1 VTGRHFLAIVAL
13 VQGVL
18 LAALLVLIVLNRWFR
33 LRRRARIHPRRLAV
47 EGVMQRWALG
57 QTALGVV
64 LVQLARLPVSLAV
77 DALVTWSARVPGERW
92 RQLAGALERE
102 WWARI
107 VRSNSR
113 SARWWKRLEAARF
126 LSVAAT
132 PGDTARILK
141 LLRDP
146 HPAVHI
152 AAVATLE
159 RLESPALATAAL
171 ERLPSLAP
179 TVSAYYA
186 AMLRRS
192 RAVVVQLLL
201 AKLQRTDDPA
211 LPRLTEFAAR
221 LQEPILRESLTALA
235 EHDNAEVRVQ
245 VARGLGSFPHA
256 MSLAALTRLMADAL
270 WPVRAQAARSL
281 GMLANPASLPG
292 LRAALRDP
300 DWWVRLRAGL
310 ALTRFSAAGRNTLLE
325 ADKGADA
332 NARNMAHLVLG
343 LSPQALAEFA
353 T

>member
-1 VTGRHFLAIVAL
+1 VTGRHFLAIVAV
-13 VQGVL
+13 VQGIL
-18 LAALLVLIVLNRWFR
+18 LAALLMLIVLNRWFR
-33 LRRRARIHPRRLAV
+33 LRRRARVHPRRVAV

-57 QTALGVV
+57 QAALGVV
-64 LVQLARLPVSLAV
+64 LVQLARLPIPLAV

-92 RQLAGALERE
+92 RQLAVALERE

-107 VRSNSR
+107 IRSNSR
-113 SARWWKRLEAARF
+113 SGRWWKRLECARF
-126 LSVAAT
+126 LSIAAT
-132 PGDTARILK
+132 AGDTARVLK
-141 LLRDP
+141 LLHDS

-159 RLESPALATAAL
+159 RLQSPALATAAL

-179 TVSAYYA
+179 TVGAYYA

-201 AKLQRTDDPA
+201 AKLRRTDDPA
-211 LPRLTEFAAR
+211 LPRLAEFAAR
-221 LQEPILRESLTALA
+221 LQEPVLREPLTALA
-235 EHDNAEVRVQ
+235 EHRDAEVRVQ

-256 MSLAALTRLMADAL
+256 ASLAALTQLVADAL

-281 GMLANPASLPG
+281 GMLADPASLPR
-292 LRAALRDP
+292 LRALLRDP

-310 ALTRFSAAGRNTLLE
+310 ALTRFGAAGRNALLE
-325 ADKGADA
+325 ADVGPDP

-353 T
+353 A

>member
-1 VTGRHFLAIVAL
+1 VTTWHFLATVAL

-18 LAALLVLIVLNRWFR
+18 LATLFVLIVLNRWFR
-33 LRRRARIHPRRLAV
+33 LRRRARIHPRRLAL
-47 EGVMQRWALG
+47 EGTMQRWALG
-57 QTALGVV
+57 QSDLGVV
-64 LVQLARLPVSLAV
+64 LVQLARLPVRLAV

-92 RQLAGALERE
+92 RQLAGALERQ

-126 LSVAAT
+126 LSIAAT
-132 PGDTARILK
+132 PRDTARVLK

-159 RLESPALATAAL
+159 RLESPPLATAAL
-171 ERLPSLAP
+171 ERLPALAP
-179 TVSAYYA
+179 TVSSYYA

-192 RAVVVQLLL
+192 RAVVLPLVL
-201 AKLQRTDDPA
+201 AKLRRTDDPV
-211 LPRLTEFAAR
+211 LPRIAEFAAR
-221 LQEPILRESLTALA
+221 LQEPVLREPLTALA
-235 EHDNAEVRVQ
+235 AHGDGEVRVQ
-245 VARGLGSFPHA
+245 VARGLGSFPHPA
-256 MSLAALTRLMADAL
+256 SVAALTRLLADAL

-281 GMLANPASLPG
+281 GMLADPTSLPG
-292 LRAALRDP
+292 LRAILRDP
-300 DWWVRLRAGL
+300 EWWVRLRAGL
-310 ALTRFSAAGRNTLLE
+310 ALTRFGAAGRNALLE
-325 ADKGADA
+325 ADVGTDA

-353 T
+353 A